1 MHILLTGAAGF
12 VGWKTAEL
20 LLADGHTVVG
30 IDNLND
36 YYSPDLKKWRIRQ
49 IKEYARSETPTPGS
63 GTATAV
69 SVPVS
74 ETPTPRSGTATAVS
88 VPVTHPPSSLAP
100 SPNPNPTPSPSTPFT
115 FIPGDLENAAFID
128 DLFETHR
135 FDAVINLAARAGVRA
150 SIEDPGV
157 YFRTNALGSVH
168 LLEAMR
174 RKEVKKYVLAST
186 SSLYAGQPM
195 PFDEALPVNTPISP
209 YAASKKAAEVS
220 AYTWHHLYG
229 IDVTILRYFTVYGP
243 AGRPDMSPLRFANW
257 IATGQAI
264 QLYGDGT
271 QRRDFTYIDDIAA
284 GTVAALKPLGFEII
298 NLGGGNEP
306 IEINTM
312 IAAFEQHLGKK
323 AKINHLPFHDADMKA
338 TQANNQKARTLLN
351 WTPKTTPEAGFKKT
365 IEWYQANQSWL
376 TGILA

>member
-36 YYSPDLKKWRIRQ
+36 YYSPELKKWRIGQ
-49 IKEYARSETPTPGS
+49 IESAAITNHESRITNSDKAFR
-63 GTATAV
+63 
-69 SVPVS
+69 
-74 ETPTPRSGTATAVS
+74 
-88 VPVTHPPSSLAP
+88 
-100 SPNPNPTPSPSTPFT
+100 
-115 FIPGDLENAAFID
+115 FIPGDLENAVFID
-128 DLFETHR
+128 ELFETHR

-150 SIEDPGV
+150 SIEEPGV

-323 AKINHLPFHDADMKA
+323 AKINYLPFHSADMKA

-351 WTPKTTPEAGFKKT
+351 WTPKTTPETGFKKT

-376 TGILA
+376 AGILA